1 MVISANPVTPISCT
15 PAIRSCPI
23 TADALIE

>member
-1 MVISANPVTPISCT
+1 MVICANPVTPISFT